1 MWQVGLD
8 EAGAGP
14 GCAVL
19 NQEGDLIV
27 GRDEAF
33 YFNTLEGRGPCF
45 ACEGGAGCS
54 SWLPLIEQQ
63 SWAASGYIGS
73 HHFRAASGY
82 RGSRFDA

>member
-1 MWQVGLD
+1 MGVQVGLD

-19 NQEGDLIV
+19 NQGGELIV

-45 ACEGGAGCS
+45 ACEGC
-54 SWLPLIEQQ
+54 LPCAFITLLTCCAL
-63 SWAASGYIGS
+63 AAHMLPGNALGMLCPC
-73 HHFRAASGY
+73 FVNC
-82 RGSRFDA
+82 

>member
-1 MWQVGLD
+1 LFYVVQVTLD

-33 YFNTLEGRGPCF
+33 YFTTLEGRGPCF
-45 ACEGGAGCS
+45 ACEGT
-54 SWLPLIEQQ
+54 LTPVVLTLLRPHQLLL
-63 SWAASGYIGS
+63 WAETDSASTATS
-73 HHFRAASGY
+73 AHCHT
-82 RGSRFDA
+82 